1 VENLLPQSKQ
11 IQPKLLM
18 SLINQI
24 QHLQRKK
31 EIHPRV
37 SLPARYIF
45 VNLIQSV
52 TWNKLETF
60 AKYSLETIQSQN
72 SCPRFRHTTTLRT
85 KHVEIHRCK
94 SAQRDLSCRVKRFS
108 MLLVVSR
115 TSMQPPRLLCWCH
128 RIKWSMGKCCVGA
141 PPSPSK
147 GLMATHWLARFQR
160 MASPTVALEAISKVG
175 FPESVA
181 SVTSRDPWSTSA
193 SG

>member
-1 VENLLPQSKQ
+1 MENLLPQSKQ

-108 MLLVVSR
+108 MLLVVSHINAATKAVVLVPQDQMVHGKMLR
-115 TSMQPPRLLCWCH
+115 RCPPIPKQRFD
-128 RIKWSMGKCCVGA
+128 GN
-141 PPSPSK
+141 P
-147 GLMATHWLARFQR
+147 LAG
-160 MASPTVALEAISKVG
+160 TVSAHG
-175 FPESVA
+175 FSNCRP
-181 SVTSRDPWSTSA
+181 
-193 SG
+193 